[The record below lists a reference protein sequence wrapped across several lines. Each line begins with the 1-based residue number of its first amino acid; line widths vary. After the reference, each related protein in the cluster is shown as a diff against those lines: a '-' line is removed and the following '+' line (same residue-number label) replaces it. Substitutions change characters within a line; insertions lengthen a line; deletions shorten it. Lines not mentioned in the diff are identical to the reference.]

1 MFLLFPVFIPS
12 FLLLFLLQTLD
23 KLFEAITDKDYL
35 DYYLYMLAVIGEMNE
50 FRKDFVRKVSEFIF
64 QRVKLSMEIITV
76 SFSIQSLCKTGHSG
90 LAILVCLFLWTKFG
104 IGQQKSIFLQH
115 KTTIFNKILMIY
127 SLKKMS
133 L

>member
-1 MFLLFPVFIPS
+1 M
-12 FLLLFLLQTLD
+12 LFLLQTLD
-23 KLFEAITDKDYL
+23 KLFEAITDKDRDSM

-64 QRVKLSMEIITV
+64 QRVKISMEIITV

-115 KTTIFNKILMIY
+115 KSTIFNKL
-127 SLKKMS
+127 
-133 L
+133 